1 MTSQSNRPVVVM
13 GVSGSGKSTIGIAL
27 ATKLGATF
35 IEGDDVH
42 TVGNKA
48 KMAAGVPLDDS
59 DRGPWLE
66 EIGEA
71 MHTELAAGRGV
82 VVACSALKRA
92 YRDVLTA
99 AAPGTVF
106 VHLAG
111 PLELI
116 AARQRGREHEYMPL
130 SLLESQFATLEQPGD
145 DERHID
151 VDVSHTPDEIV
162 RFIIARLPAPAAS
175 TAAGDEAEMAPR

>member
-1 MTSQSNRPVVVM
+1 VTSLSYRPIVVM
-13 GVSGSGKSTIGIAL
+13 GVSGSGKSTIGAAL
-27 ATKLGATF
+27 AKKIGATF
-35 IEGDDVH
+35 IEGDDIH
-42 TVGNKA
+42 TDDNKA
-48 KMAAGVPLDDS
+48 KMAAGLPLDDT

-66 EIGEA
+66 EIGESMSA
-71 MHTELAAGRGV
+71 ELAAGHGV

-92 YRDVLTA
+92 YRDVLSA
-99 AAPGTVF
+99 AAPGVVF

-116 AARQRGREHEYMPL
+116 AARQQGRDHEYMPL

-145 DERHID
+145 DERHLD

-162 RFIIARLPAPAAS
+162 RFILARMPAPAAS
-175 TAAGDEAEMAPR
+175 AAGDEAEMTPR

>member
-1 MTSQSNRPVVVM
+1 M
-13 GVSGSGKSTIGIAL
+13 GVSGSGKSTIGAAL
-27 ATKLGATF
+27 AAEIGTTF

-42 TVGNKA
+42 TADNKA
-48 KMAAGVPLDDS
+48 KMAAGFPLDDS
-59 DRGPWLE
+59 DREPWLE
-66 EIGEA
+66 EIGESMGA
-71 MHTELAAGRGV
+71 ELAAGRGV

-92 YRDVLTA
+92 YRDVLSA
-99 AAPGTVF
+99 AAPGVVF

-116 AARQRGREHEYMPL
+116 AARQRGRDHEYMPL

-145 DERHID
+145 DETHID

-162 RFIIARLPAPAAS
+162 RYIIARLPAPAAS
-175 TAAGDEAEMAPR
+175 ATTGDEAEMAR

>member
-1 MTSQSNRPVVVM
+1 M
-13 GVSGSGKSTIGIAL
+13 GVSGSGKSTIGAAL
-27 ATKLGATF
+27 ADALGATF

-42 TVGNKA
+42 TDDNKA
-48 KMAAGVPLDDS
+48 KMAAGVALDDT

-66 EIGEA
+66 DIAAGMAAEI
-71 MHTELAAGRGV
+71 AAGRGV
-82 VVACSALKRA
+82 VVACSALKHS
-92 YRDVLTA
+92 YRDILSA
-99 AAPGTVF
+99 SAPGVVF

-130 SLLESQFATLEQPGD
+130 SLLESQFATLEQPGA

-162 RFIIARLPAPAAS
+162 RYIIASLPAPVAPA
-175 TAAGDEAEMAPR
+175 AAGDEAEMTPR